1 MLGRM
6 GREGMRAGD
15 ADRKA
20 VADQLKTALDE
31 GRLDLSE
38 YDERLQKAYAAKTFA
53 DLDGLLDDLPGAVP
67 PQQSRI
73 EPAQA
78 QPAASSVPGG
88 APAPSGPGGQRWAR
102 WIGPYGGAFLVCVLI
117 WAVTSAS
124 AGRLVYFWPVW
135 MLIPIV
141 LGVGGQWFGYSHGQA
156 DRDAYRADRDAR
168 RDAYRAA
175 RDERRGRRRG
185 Y

>member
-15 ADRKA
+15 SDRKA

-38 YDERLQKAYAAKTFA
+38 YDERLQQTYAAKTFA
-53 DLDGLLDDLPGAVP
+53 DLDGLLDDLPGTVP
-67 PQQSRI
+67 PQQS
-73 EPAQA
+73 QV
-78 QPAASSVPGG
+78 QPATPAG
-88 APAPSGPGGQRWAR
+88 APAPAPAHSVAAQWAR
-102 WIGPYGGAFLVCVLI
+102 WTGPYGGAFLVCVLI

-124 AGRLVYFWPVW
+124 AGHLVYFWPVW

-141 LGVGGQWFGYSHGQA
+141 LGVGGQWFGYSHGQS
-156 DRDAYRADRDAR
+156 DRDAR

-175 RDERRGRRRG
+175 RDERRDRRRG
-185 Y
+185 I